1 MIEKVCLIT
10 GATRGLGKHLTYRF
24 WKAGYSLCLISRSE
38 VALADIVRS
47 LPCAEGQQAF
57 FYACD
62 LACAEMVEDTV
73 VKIKKS
79 LPRLDVLVNN
89 AAIQGPIGPTWEN
102 DIKAWRNTLQ
112 VNLLT
117 PVILC
122 HAFVPLMKRSEGGA
136 IINLSG
142 GGAASP
148 RAYFGAY
155 ASAKAGLVR
164 FSETLAVET
173 RTLGIRVNCIA
184 PGVMKTAMLNEVLE
198 KGADF
203 AGEHEYAIASKV
215 FVEGGSSMDRVAD
228 LALFLASKEGCGVTG
243 KLISAVW
250 DNWEHWSDHLEELNS
265 SDVYTLRR
273 IAGRDR
279 NMMWGDK

>member
-1 MIEKVCLIT
+1 MIEKICLIT
-10 GATRGLGKHLTYRF
+10 GATRGLGERLTFRF
-24 WKAGYSLCLISRSE
+24 WKAGYSLCLVSRSE
-38 VALADIVRS
+38 VDLAAVVRS
-47 LPCAEGQQAF
+47 LPFAKGQQVF

-62 LACAEMVEDTV
+62 LACADMVDDMV
-73 VKIKKS
+73 MKVNRS

-102 DIKAWRNTLQ
+102 DIDAWRSTLQ

-117 PVILC
+117 PVTLC
-122 HAFVPLMKRSEGGA
+122 HSFVPLMKKSGGGA

-155 ASAKAGLVR
+155 ASAKAGIVR
-164 FSETLAVET
+164 VSETRAEET

-184 PGVMKTAMLNEVLE
+184 PGAMKTAMLNEVLE
-198 KGADF
+198 KGEEF
-203 AGEHEYAIASKV
+203 AGVTEYELARKV
-215 FVEGGSSMDRVAD
+215 FHEGGSSMDRVAD
-228 LALFLASKEGCGVTG
+228 LALLLASKEGCSVTG

-250 DNWEHWSDHLEELNS
+250 DNWEHWPEHIDELNS

-273 IAGRDR
+273 IVGRDR